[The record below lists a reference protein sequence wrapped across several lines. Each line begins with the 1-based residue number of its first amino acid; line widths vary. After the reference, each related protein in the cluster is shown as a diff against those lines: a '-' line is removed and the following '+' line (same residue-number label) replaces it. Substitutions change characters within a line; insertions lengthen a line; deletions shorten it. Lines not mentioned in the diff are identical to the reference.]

1 MDAAFVRP
9 PAGEGGPQRRRRAR
23 ALTIPEQI
31 VNRVA
36 AAIVNGDYRDGERL
50 LEQDLA
56 QTYGVSRGP
65 VREALRALERYGLAI
80 LKPRRGAFV
89 IALSLDVIVEAFN
102 ARAALAGIAARQLAR
117 RRAAVPQAA
126 AELEAALA
134 EAEALIDAPGEAT
147 AAFAQ
152 AIAHS
157 ARCVY
162 RHCGAGH
169 INRALTEQVD
179 RSIWGLMWRAQPLD
193 FLTRERRQ
201 ESVDYW
207 RRVLK
212 AVRRGDERRAETL
225 IREEIFT
232 TRDHV
237 VAMLAELRGE
247 TADPALLF
255 RG

>member
-1 MDAAFVRP
+1 MDSAFVRP
-9 PAGEGGPQRRRRAR
+9 PASDGATPRRRRAR

-31 VNRVA
+31 VNRLA
-36 AAIVNGDYRDGERL
+36 AAIVNGDYQDGERL
-50 LEQDLA
+50 REQELA
-56 QTYGVSRGP
+56 EAYGVSRGP
-65 VREALRALERYGLAI
+65 VREALRALEHYGLAI

-89 IALSLDVIVEAFN
+89 VGLSLDVIVEAFN

-117 RRAAVPQAA
+117 RRSVVPQAC

-134 EAEALIDAPGEAT
+134 EARALIDAPVEET
-147 AAFAQ
+147 AAFAL
-152 AIAHS
+152 AIS
-157 ARCVY
+157 RTARCVY

-169 INRALTEQVD
+169 IKRALTEQVD

-193 FLTRERRQ
+193 FLARERRQ

-207 RRVLK
+207 QRVLL
-212 AVRRGDERRAETL
+212 ALRRGDERKAETL

-232 TRDHV
+232 TRDCV
-237 VAMLAELRGE
+237 VAMLAELRHE